1 MPKKRLGLVVE
12 GQDST
17 AILEGIQRAEE
28 LGISAAWLITG
39 ATQPDA
45 LTIFA
50 AAAVK
55 TQRIMLGTSIIPS
68 FPRHPLTLVQQAQ
81 AIAQFAPG
89 RFRLG
94 IGTGG
99 QAWIESDYRLEYRSP
114 LRQLREHLRIA
125 KELLHTGEVDFDGHY
140 YQAHARIQSPIDV
153 PVMASALGP
162 KAFEMCGA
170 EADGVISWV
179 CPGTYLKGVAVPA
192 IKAGAERAGR
202 AAPPL
207 IAHAL
212 VCVHESQ
219 KEVADGVRE
228 QFAYSMTLQRYQRVF
243 NAVGFPES
251 KEGIWNDAMVKAV
264 ALYGNESQVAEQIEE
279 LFSIGAGEVYV
290 SVVTAG
296 RHRAASFDRTLQLLG
311 RESRNLAG

>member
-39 ATQPDA
+39 GTQPDA
-45 LTIFA
+45 LTIFS

-99 QAWIESDYRLEYRSP
+99 QAWIESDYRLEYQSP

-125 KELLHTGEVDFDGHY
+125 KELMQTGEVDFDGRY

-170 EADGVISWV
+170 EADGAISWV
-179 CPGTYLKGVAVPA
+179 CPGAYLKDVAAPA

-202 AAPPL
+202 PAPPL

-212 VCVHESQ
+212 MCVHESQ

-228 QFAYSMTLQRYQRVF
+228 QFAYYMTLQPYQRVF

-251 KEGIWNDAMVKAV
+251 KEGIWSDAMVDAV
-264 ALYGNESQVAEQIEE
+264 ALYGNESQVAEQIEQ
-279 LFSIGAGEVYV
+279 LFSTGAGEVYV
-290 SVVTAG
+290 SVVKAG
-296 RHRAASFDRTLQLLG
+296 SDRPASLDRTLQFLG
-311 RESRNLAG
+311 QQSLKLAG